1 MKLYVLSDIHAEFT
15 AFTPDPKALQAAD
28 VVVLAGDIHDG
39 EFVPTWAR
47 ETFGDVPIIWVAGNH
62 EFYNHHWERCLAD
75 MRRAAKQ
82 RSMHFLENETV
93 TIDGV
98 DFLGATLW
106 TDFEMMGS
114 KSESI
119 TEASRY
125 MVDYRKISGCS
136 PFKTIERHNHVV
148 AFVGVG
154 DRGGQQFLGAV
165 RGSNHFY
172 AFSGTASATL
182 ILDILPALKSGDSCC
197 QTAMSRRENVFSCV
211 RVPVVYRAAVA
222 ANPFSYSQ
230 TCSTFRTAGGNAPAA
245 RTSLGGVV
253 FVDYLEDDTGLMAL
267 VFQHRL

>member
-154 DRGGQQFLGAV
+154 DRGGNSSLAQFEAATISTHLAGLPVQHSSV
-165 RGSNHFY
+165 RY
-172 AFSGTASATL
+172 AIAWPGTSMTYA
-182 ILDILPALKSGDSCC
+182 ALCKS
-197 QTAMSRRENVFSCV
+197 
-211 RVPVVYRAAVA
+211 
-222 ANPFSYSQ
+222 
-230 TCSTFRTAGGNAPAA
+230 
-245 RTSLGGVV
+245 
-253 FVDYLEDDTGLMAL
+253 
-267 VFQHRL
+267 